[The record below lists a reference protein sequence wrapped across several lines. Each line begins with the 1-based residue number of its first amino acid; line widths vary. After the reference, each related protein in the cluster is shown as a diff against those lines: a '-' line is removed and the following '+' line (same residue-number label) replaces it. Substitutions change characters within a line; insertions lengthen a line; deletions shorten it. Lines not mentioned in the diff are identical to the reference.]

1 MTDVLKNIKQSIKR
15 GTVENFLAPKKPF
28 AASMYSFSMFMISY
42 YARVRQQLGLDYDS
56 FMIVQTVVGHTLYH
70 LNKNQNSPTSYQEL
84 ETEWNK
90 DMHSAAKI
98 VEIFD
103 NFSGGLSDKNANT
116 NAKLTYSSI
125 CLVTNLPKETVRRK
139 VKHLIKKNLLKTS
152 NKNGITLGTQ
162 YKKIFSEFVP
172 QTVADVTK
180 LVKDWEKNGV
190 LKSMLNFKILK

>member
-15 GTVENFLAPKKPF
+15 GTAENFLASKKPF
-28 AASMYSFSMFMISY
+28 AATMYRFSMFMISY

-90 DMHSAAKI
+90 DIHSAAKI

-139 VKHLIKKNLLKTS
+139 INQLIKQNLLKIS
-152 NKNGITLGTQ
+152 NKHGVVLGTQ
-162 YKKIFSEFVP
+162 YKKIFSNFVP

-180 LVKDWEKNGV
+180 LMKDWEKSGV
-190 LKSMLNFKILK
+190 LKNILNFKF